1 MESLNLSLQKHRK
14 YFTSLMR
21 GVPEQAHSSYM
32 TGLYFVVSG
41 LVVLDGFDEEKKAEV
56 VDWIYAQQV
65 EFEPYAGFR
74 ANSSAALD
82 KMSKWDYASL
92 ASTYSALCI
101 LHLMGDD
108 FSRVNKKAIIRSIQ
122 QQITPTGSVRSHNG
136 SSENDVRF
144 VYCLCSICYLL
155 NDWEGVDKELL
166 TSFILS
172 CQTYE
177 SGFSI
182 YPGFEAHGGGTYCAL
197 SSLFLMGRLDQVP
210 RKSELIEWL
219 VMRQGHGFCG
229 RPGKAEDSC
238 YGYWIGLSLKLLK
251 AERFIAKENLE
262 FYEEC
267 ETPYGGLSKYPG
279 IGKPDLT
286 HSYLGLVAL
295 SVLKVDG
302 LPEVFPALGIVF
314 KSERG

>member
-14 YFTSLMR
+14 YFQGLAR

-41 LVVLDGFDEEKKAEV
+41 LVVLEGFEAGEKGRV
-56 VDWIYAQQV
+56 IDWIYEQQV

-82 KMSKWDYASL
+82 KMSRWDYASL

-101 LHLMGDD
+101 LHLLGDD
-108 FSRVNKKAIIRSIQ
+108 FSRVNKKAIIRSIAKQ
-122 QQITPTGSVRSHNG
+122 VTPTGSVRSHNG

-155 NDWEGVDKELL
+155 NDWEGLDKDLL
-166 TSFILS
+166 ASFILS
-172 CQTYE
+172 CRTYE

-197 SSLFLMGRLDQVP
+197 SSLFLMGRLDQVQ
-210 RKSELIEWL
+210 RKEELIEWL
-219 VMRQGHGFCG
+219 VMRQGQGFSG
-229 RPGKAEDSC
+229 RPGKAEDTC
-238 YGYWIGLSLKLLK
+238 YGYWIGLSLKLLN
-251 AERFIAKENLE
+251 AERYIAKENIE
-262 FYEEC
+262 FYGEC
-267 ETPYGGLSKYPG
+267 GTPYGGFSKYPG

-295 SVLKVDG
+295 SVLGIEG
-302 LPEVFPALGIVF
+302 LPEVFPPLGIVF
-314 KSERG
+314 KAGRV